1 MMEMLTVYFCGLH
14 TAQELSENMLKQ
26 MVPNYTL
33 QNKTK
38 KKAK

>member
-1 MMEMLTVYFCGLH
+1 MEMLTICFCGLH
-14 TAQELSENMLKQ
+14 TAQELSKNMLKQ
-26 MVPNYTL
+26 IARNYTL